1 MELQFSNQGYDC
13 LQSALW
19 EDKTEELTQE
29 YRLSDGMPDIGSMIG
44 AWGQVMVRSKEWQDR
59 KISVSG
65 GVTAWAMYT
74 PENGD
79 APESV
84 EIWIPFRMQWELPQ
98 TNRDG
103 SIIVSCKVKSVDAR
117 SVSARRILFR
127 AVISV
132 TGEALAPTQIQI
144 YKPIDVPE
152 DIQLLYKKYPMRLP
166 IEAGEKA
173 FVLDEEL
180 TLSVEADGATKLIR
194 CCVQPEIIDKKIM
207 ADKAVFRGTA
217 ILDILCRCD
226 DGNIARQSFEIPFS
240 QFAELSREFGPGASL
255 FVQMALTSA
264 EPELLEDGCV
274 RVKIGMLGQY
284 VVYDSEMVEIV
295 EDAYSTKRNVE
306 LQTEMLEIPALLEEK
321 QERIRAEQPI
331 DVEDEM
337 PIDMGLLLGNPEI
350 YHDFDNV
357 GINLS
362 GTFHYMS
369 ADQNN
374 VLHGSAAPWKHML
387 EMSAEQKTRVYA
399 WSQLTGKPQMAQT
412 PEGTVL
418 RQDVLLE
425 TRTVSAEPMQM
436 ICALTLGDM
445 QQTDDLRPSLI
456 LCRPGEKSLWELAKE
471 NRSTM
476 DAIRQLNELTDEP
489 LENDMLLIPV
499 V

>member
-207 ADKAVFRGTA
+207 ADKAV
-217 ILDILCRCD
+217 
-226 DGNIARQSFEIPFS
+226 
-240 QFAELSREFGPGASL
+240 
-255 FVQMALTSA
+255 
-264 EPELLEDGCV
+264 
-274 RVKIGMLGQY
+274 
-284 VVYDSEMVEIV
+284 
-295 EDAYSTKRNVE
+295 
-306 LQTEMLEIPALLEEK
+306 
-321 QERIRAEQPI
+321 
-331 DVEDEM
+331 
-337 PIDMGLLLGNPEI
+337 
-350 YHDFDNV
+350 
-357 GINLS
+357 
-362 GTFHYMS
+362 
-369 ADQNN
+369 
-374 VLHGSAAPWKHML
+374 LHS
-387 EMSAEQKTRVYA
+387 
-399 WSQLTGKPQMAQT
+399 
-412 PEGTVL
+412 
-418 RQDVLLE
+418 
-425 TRTVSAEPMQM
+425 
-436 ICALTLGDM
+436 
-445 QQTDDLRPSLI
+445 
-456 LCRPGEKSLWELAKE
+456 
-471 NRSTM
+471 
-476 DAIRQLNELTDEP
+476 
-489 LENDMLLIPV
+489 
-499 V
+499 